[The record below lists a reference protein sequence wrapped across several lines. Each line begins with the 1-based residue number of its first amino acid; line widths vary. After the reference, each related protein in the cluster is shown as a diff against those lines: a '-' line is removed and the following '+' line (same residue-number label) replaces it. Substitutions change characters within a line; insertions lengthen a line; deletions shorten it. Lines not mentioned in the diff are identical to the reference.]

1 LYFLSQILDQL
12 LCDESNDLRLENI
25 FDILKNIG
33 DNLRKGKLPLSSLVI
48 TKQLS
53 KNPNDYPN
61 DKRLSHVLVALR
73 LNESG
78 GRKWKS
84 GDTVPYIICE
94 VSLNFIFFELFIFI
108 KILKALLILTI
119 LKKSFFA

>member
-78 GRKWKS
+78 GRKWKA